1 MKANMLMSIAF
12 CALLIACGSP
22 DQSYDG
28 GVEKIR
34 DTEESDGFN
43 ILEDGRKIRLE
54 REGKGELI
62 DTTKLLIIH
71 YKEWLL
77 PNRRKINDTYEM
89 RKPAVVRLRNGQLT
103 KGLERTIL
111 EHRIGSVFQ
120 VEVPWQMAYGDTV
133 YLDYPPKRN
142 VIYDVSLLGLKD
154 ATPVF
159 DTSGLEP
166 ELTMSGLE
174 IYRVS
179 KGSGERVK
187 KGDRVEVYYHGYFT
201 DGTFFD
207 SSYDREAPIAFEV
220 GTGQVIPGW
229 DEVIQRMQPGE
240 KVHVKIPFF
249 LAYGEE
255 GRGAIPPKTDLCFD
269 MELVSVTR

>member
-1 MKANMLMSIAF
+1 MKARILFLAVT
-12 CALLIACGSP
+12 CALIAACGSN
-22 DQSYDG
+22 DNSSKAD
-28 GVEKIR
+28 VEIMGNP
-34 DTEESDGFN
+34 ENPDGFTV
-43 ILEDGRKIRLE
+43 LEDGRKIRLE

-62 DTTKLLIIH
+62 DTNKLLILH

-120 VEVPWQMAYGDTV
+120 LEVPWELAYGDTV
-133 YLDYPPKRN
+133 YLDYPPKRD
-142 VIYDVSLLGLKD
+142 VVYDVSLLGLKN
-154 ATPVF
+154 AVPLFNT
-159 DTSGLEP
+159 TGISP

-179 KGSGERVK
+179 PGKGEPVQ
-187 KGDRVEVYYHGYFT
+187 KGNRVEVFYHGYFT

-229 DEVIQRMQPGE
+229 DEVIQRMKPGE
-240 KVHVKIPFF
+240 KVHVKIPFY
-249 LAYGEE
+249 LAYGES